1 MRRMKAHF
9 IPDTEAYWT
18 HQVPDAFS
26 AVFDVDDFSF
36 FPGFCDVHVHFREP
50 GFSQKETI
58 RSGTYAAAHGG
69 YTAVCTMPNLFPVPD
84 TLDHLKIQQD
94 IIDTDAVIPVY
105 PYGSITQEELGEK
118 LVDMPQM
125 AAEVIAFSDDGR
137 GIQSEEIMRSA
148 MQCAQK
154 TGKLIAAHCEVN
166 DLVHGGYIHDGVY
179 AKCHH
184 HKGIS
189 SESEYAEVIRDL
201 RLAEE
206 TGCAFHVCHISTKE
220 SVDAIRQAKSRG
232 VNVTCETAPH
242 YLVLDDTLLQEDGR
256 FKMNPPIRDEEDR
269 LALVNGVR
277 DGTIDMIATDHAPHT
292 PQEKSLGLEKS
303 PFGITGLETAFPV
316 LYTRLVR
323 ERIIDLP
330 KLIELMA
337 INPRKRFLIPF
348 NGYSVW
354 NLNESYTVESSC
366 FYSKGKSTPFEGM
379 KVYGQNYLTVTS
391 SGAVYRRNY
400 P

>member
-1 MRRMKAHF
+1 
-9 IPDTEAYWT
+9 
-18 HQVPDAFS
+18 
-26 AVFDVDDFSF
+26 
-36 FPGFCDVHVHFREP
+36 
-50 GFSQKETI
+50 
-58 RSGTYAAAHGG
+58 
-69 YTAVCTMPNLFPVPD
+69 
-84 TLDHLKIQQD
+84 
-94 IIDTDAVIPVY
+94 
-105 PYGSITQEELGEK
+105 
-118 LVDMPQM
+118 
-125 AAEVIAFSDDGR
+125 
-137 GIQSEEIMRSA
+137 
-148 MQCAQK
+148 
-154 TGKLIAAHCEVN
+154 
-166 DLVHGGYIHDGVY
+166 
-179 AKCHH
+179 
-184 HKGIS
+184 
-189 SESEYAEVIRDL
+189 
-201 RLAEE
+201 
-206 TGCAFHVCHISTKE
+206 
-220 SVDAIRQAKSRG
+220 
-232 VNVTCETAPH
+232 
-242 YLVLDDTLLQEDGR
+242 
-256 FKMNPPIRDEEDR
+256 MNPPIRDEEDR